1 MYICIMYIL
10 YNVYIYIYICIYI
23 YTYMC
28 ANKVDN
34 KDMIQN
40 IYIYIYLY
48 IYIYIIRILIWCVL
62 VVYTNSCFTPMM
74 NYGKFMKIPY
84 RMGDQ

>member
-1 MYICIMYIL
+1 
-10 YNVYIYIYICIYI
+10 
-23 YTYMC
+23 MC
-28 ANKVDN
+28 VNKVDN
-34 KDMIQN
+34 KDMIQK
-40 IYIYIYLY
+40 

>member
-1 MYICIMYIL
+1 M
-10 YNVYIYIYICIYI
+10 YI

-28 ANKVDN
+28 VNKVDN

-40 IYIYIYLY
+40 
-48 IYIYIIRILIWCVL
+48 IYIIRILIWCVL